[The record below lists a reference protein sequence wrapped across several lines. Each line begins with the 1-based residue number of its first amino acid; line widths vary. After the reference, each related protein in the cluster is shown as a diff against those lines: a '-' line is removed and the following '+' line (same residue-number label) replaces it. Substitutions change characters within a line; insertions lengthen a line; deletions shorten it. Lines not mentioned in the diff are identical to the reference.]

1 MTNTCVIGLQWGD
14 EGKGKIID
22 ILAKD
27 YDIIVRY
34 QGGGNAGH
42 TLIIGDEKFIF
53 HLIPSGILHPDKKCV
68 IGNGIVFDPRL
79 FLDEVAGLSKRNI
92 SVNGNL
98 FVSDRAHVVFPYHK
112 KLDLLIE
119 KQKGNSMIGT
129 TGRGIGPCYTDKVAR
144 DGIRVAELLHKE
156 HFKEKLKKTVEEKNR
171 LFVDLY
177 KDEPVSWEEIYEE
190 YCVYAEKISPFV
202 CDTVD
207 LMAKAI
213 DDNKKILFEG
223 AQGALLDV
231 DFGTYP
237 YTTSSNASAGGV
249 SPGIGVS
256 PKQIHDII
264 GITKAY
270 ATRVGSGPF
279 PTELDY
285 DVNTDEGD
293 SVGRELCSKG
303 HEFGATTGRQ
313 RRCGWLDLVILN
325 RSFKLNAVSGI
336 CLTKLD
342 VMDDLDLIKICIAYE
357 IDGQRTT
364 IPPFS
369 AEGYSAAKPIYIE
382 MPGWKTSTIGTHS
395 YDDLPL
401 EAQNYIK
408 KIEELSQIPVDILS
422 TGPDRDETLIL
433 KNPFD

>member
-42 TLIIGDEKFIF
+42 TLIIDNEKFIF

-129 TGRGIGPCYTDKVAR
+129 TGRGIGPCYTDKIAR

-213 DDNKKILFEG
+213 EDNKKILFEG
-223 AQGALLDV
+223 AQGTLLDV

-279 PTELDY
+279 PTEIDG
-285 DVNTDEGD
+285 EQGEHI
-293 SVGRELCSKG
+293 RKKG
-303 HEFGATTGRQ
+303 GEFGSTTGRP
-313 RRCGWLDLVILN
+313 RRCGWFD
-325 RSFKLNAVSGI
+325 AVAIQHSVRISGVDSLI
-336 CLTKLD
+336 VTKLD
-342 VMDDLDLIKICIAYE
+342 VLDDQETIRICTGYKSNKKVYHNFPADLDVLENCEPVYE
-357 IDGQRTT
+357 EVSGWMEDTSKVRDVKSLPGK
-364 IPPFS
+364 
-369 AEGYSAAKPIYIE
+369 AMDYIRKVE
-382 MPGWKTSTIGTHS
+382 EIIGLKVKMVS
-395 YDDLPL
+395 VGPERL
-401 EAQNYIK
+401 
-408 KIEELSQIPVDILS
+408 QIIS
-422 TGPDRDETLIL
+422 I
-433 KNPFD
+433 

>member
-279 PTELDY
+279 PTEIDG
-285 DVNTDEGD
+285 EQGEHI
-293 SVGRELCSKG
+293 RKKG
-303 HEFGATTGRQ
+303 GEFGSTTGRP
-313 RRCGWLDLVILN
+313 RRCGCFD
-325 RSFKLNAVSGI
+325 AVAIRHSVRISGVDSLI
-336 CLTKLD
+336 VTKLD
-342 VMDDLDLIKICIAYE
+342 VLDDQETIRICTGYKNDKKVYHNFPADLDVLENCE
-357 IDGQRTT
+357 
-364 IPPFS
+364 
-369 AEGYSAAKPIYIE
+369 PIYE
-382 MPGWKTSTIGTHS
+382 EVSGWMEDTSNVR
-395 YDDLPL
+395 DVKDLPGK
-401 EAQNYIK
+401 AMDYIRT
-408 KIEELSQIPVDILS
+408 IEEIIGLKVKMVSVGPERLQIIS
-422 TGPDRDETLIL
+422 I
-433 KNPFD
+433 

>member
-42 TLIIGDEKFIF
+42 TLIIDDEKFIF

-92 SVNGNL
+92 NVNRNL

-129 TGRGIGPCYTDKVAR
+129 TGRGIGPCYTDKIAR

-213 DDNKKILFEG
+213 EDNKKILFEG

-249 SPGIGVS
+249 SSGIGVS

-279 PTELDY
+279 PTEIDG
-285 DVNTDEGD
+285 EQGEHI
-293 SVGRELCSKG
+293 RKKG
-303 HEFGATTGRQ
+303 GEFGSTTGRP
-313 RRCGWLDLVILN
+313 RRCGWFDAVAIRHSVRISGVDSLIMTKMDVLDDQETIRICTGYKSNKKVYHNFPADLDVLEN
-325 RSFKLNAVSGI
+325 CEPVYEEVSGWMED
-336 CLTKLD
+336 TSKVRD
-342 VMDDLDLIKICIAYE
+342 VKSLPGKAMDYIRKVEE
-357 IDGQRTT
+357 I
-364 IPPFS
+364 
-369 AEGYSAAKPIYIE
+369 
-382 MPGWKTSTIGTHS
+382 IGLKVKMVS
-395 YDDLPL
+395 VGPERL
-401 EAQNYIK
+401 
-408 KIEELSQIPVDILS
+408 QIIS
-422 TGPDRDETLIL
+422 I
-433 KNPFD
+433 

>member
-1 MTNTCVIGLQWGD
+1 MANTCVIGLQWGD

-42 TLIIGDEKFIF
+42 TLIIDDEKFIF

-279 PTELDY
+279 PTEIDG
-285 DVNTDEGD
+285 EQGEHI
-293 SVGRELCSKG
+293 RKKG
-303 HEFGATTGRQ
+303 GEFGSTTGRP
-313 RRCGWLDLVILN
+313 RRCGWFD
-325 RSFKLNAVSGI
+325 AVAIRHSVRISGVDSLI
-336 CLTKLD
+336 VTKLD
-342 VMDDLDLIKICIAYE
+342 VLDDQETIRICTGYKSYEKVYNNFPADLDVLENCEPVYE
-357 IDGQRTT
+357 EI
-364 IPPFS
+364 S
-369 AEGYSAAKPIYIE
+369 
-382 MPGWKTSTIGTHS
+382 GWLEDTSNVR
-395 YDDLPL
+395 DVKDLPGK
-401 EAQNYIK
+401 AMDYIRT
-408 KIEELSQIPVDILS
+408 IEEIIGLKVKMVSVGPERLQIIS
-422 TGPDRDETLIL
+422 I
-433 KNPFD
+433 

>member
-42 TLIIGDEKFIF
+42 TLIIDNEKFIF

-129 TGRGIGPCYTDKVAR
+129 TGRGIGPCYTDKIAR

-177 KDEPVSWEEIYEE
+177 KDEPVSWEEINEA

-213 DDNKKILFEG
+213 EDNKKILFEG

-256 PKQIHDII
+256 PKQIHEII

-279 PTELDY
+279 PTEIDG
-285 DVNTDEGD
+285 EQGEHI
-293 SVGRELCSKG
+293 RKKG
-303 HEFGATTGRQ
+303 GEFGSTTGRP
-313 RRCGWLDLVILN
+313 RRCGWFDAVAIRHSVRISGVDSLIMTKMDVLDDQETIRICTGYKSNKKVYHNFPADLDVLEN
-325 RSFKLNAVSGI
+325 CEPVYEEVSGWMED
-336 CLTKLD
+336 TSKVRD
-342 VMDDLDLIKICIAYE
+342 VKSLPGKAMDYIRKVEE
-357 IDGQRTT
+357 I
-364 IPPFS
+364 
-369 AEGYSAAKPIYIE
+369 
-382 MPGWKTSTIGTHS
+382 IGLKVKMVS
-395 YDDLPL
+395 VGPERL
-401 EAQNYIK
+401 
-408 KIEELSQIPVDILS
+408 QIIS
-422 TGPDRDETLIL
+422 I
-433 KNPFD
+433 

>member
-129 TGRGIGPCYTDKVAR
+129 TGRGIGPCYTDKIAR

-213 DDNKKILFEG
+213 EDNKKILFEG

-279 PTELDY
+279 PTEIDG
-285 DVNTDEGD
+285 EQGEHI
-293 SVGRELCSKG
+293 RKKG
-303 HEFGATTGRQ
+303 GEFGSTTGRP
-313 RRCGWLDLVILN
+313 RRCGWFD
-325 RSFKLNAVSGI
+325 AVAIRHSVRISGVDSLI
-336 CLTKLD
+336 VTKLD
-342 VMDDLDLIKICIAYE
+342 VLDDQETIRICTGYKNDKKVYHNFPADLDVLENCE
-357 IDGQRTT
+357 
-364 IPPFS
+364 
-369 AEGYSAAKPIYIE
+369 PIYE
-382 MPGWKTSTIGTHS
+382 EVSGWMEDTSNVR
-395 YDDLPL
+395 DVKDLPGK
-401 EAQNYIK
+401 AMDYIRT
-408 KIEELSQIPVDILS
+408 IEEIIGLKVKMVSVGPERLQIIS
-422 TGPDRDETLIL
+422 I
-433 KNPFD
+433 

>member
-1 MTNTCVIGLQWGD
+1 MANTCVIGLQWGD

-279 PTELDY
+279 PTEIDG
-285 DVNTDEGD
+285 EQGEHI
-293 SVGRELCSKG
+293 RKKG
-303 HEFGATTGRQ
+303 GEFGSTTGRP
-313 RRCGWLDLVILN
+313 RRCGWFD
-325 RSFKLNAVSGI
+325 AVAIRHSVRISGVDSLI
-336 CLTKLD
+336 VTKLD
-342 VMDDLDLIKICIAYE
+342 VLDDQETIRICTGYKSYEKVYHNFPADLDVLENCE
-357 IDGQRTT
+357 
-364 IPPFS
+364 
-369 AEGYSAAKPIYIE
+369 PIYE
-382 MPGWKTSTIGTHS
+382 EVSGWMEDTSNVR
-395 YDDLPL
+395 DVKDLPGK
-401 EAQNYIK
+401 AMDYIR
-408 KIEELSQIPVDILS
+408 KIEEIIGLKVKMVSVGPERLQIIS
-422 TGPDRDETLIL
+422 I
-433 KNPFD
+433 

>member
-42 TLIIGDEKFIF
+42 TLIIDDEKFIF

-92 SVNGNL
+92 NVNGNL

-279 PTELDY
+279 PTEIDG
-285 DVNTDEGD
+285 EQGEHI
-293 SVGRELCSKG
+293 RKKG
-303 HEFGATTGRQ
+303 GEFGSTTGRP
-313 RRCGWLDLVILN
+313 RRCGWFD
-325 RSFKLNAVSGI
+325 AVAIRHSVRISGVDSLI
-336 CLTKLD
+336 VTKLD
-342 VMDDLDLIKICIAYE
+342 VLDDQETIRICTGYKNDKKVYHNFPADLDVLENCE
-357 IDGQRTT
+357 
-364 IPPFS
+364 
-369 AEGYSAAKPIYIE
+369 PIYE
-382 MPGWKTSTIGTHS
+382 EVSGWMEDTSNVR
-395 YDDLPL
+395 DVKDLPGK
-401 EAQNYIK
+401 AMDYIRT
-408 KIEELSQIPVDILS
+408 IEEIIGLKVKMVSVGPERLQIIS
-422 TGPDRDETLIL
+422 I
-433 KNPFD
+433 

>member
-42 TLIIGDEKFIF
+42 TLIIDNEKFIF

-92 SVNGNL
+92 NVNGNL

-129 TGRGIGPCYTDKVAR
+129 TGRGIGPCYTDKIAR

-213 DDNKKILFEG
+213 EDNKKILFEG

-279 PTELDY
+279 PTEIDG
-285 DVNTDEGD
+285 EQGEHI
-293 SVGRELCSKG
+293 RKKG
-303 HEFGATTGRQ
+303 GEFGSTTGRP
-313 RRCGWLDLVILN
+313 RRCGWFD
-325 RSFKLNAVSGI
+325 AVAIRHSVRISGVDSLI
-336 CLTKLD
+336 VTKLD
-342 VMDDLDLIKICIAYE
+342 VLDDQETIRICTGYKSYEKVYNNFPADLDVLENCEPVYE
-357 IDGQRTT
+357 EI
-364 IPPFS
+364 S
-369 AEGYSAAKPIYIE
+369 
-382 MPGWKTSTIGTHS
+382 GWLEDTSNVR
-395 YDDLPL
+395 DVKDLPGK
-401 EAQNYIK
+401 AMDYIR
-408 KIEELSQIPVDILS
+408 KIEEIIGLKVKMVSVGPERLQIVSI
-422 TGPDRDETLIL
+422 
-433 KNPFD
+433 

>member
-92 SVNGNL
+92 TVNGNL

-279 PTELDY
+279 PTEIDG
-285 DVNTDEGD
+285 EQGEHI
-293 SVGRELCSKG
+293 RKKG
-303 HEFGATTGRQ
+303 GEFGSTTGRP
-313 RRCGWLDLVILN
+313 RRCGWFD
-325 RSFKLNAVSGI
+325 AVAIRHSVRISGVDSLI
-336 CLTKLD
+336 VTKLD
-342 VMDDLDLIKICIAYE
+342 VLDDQETIRICTGYKNDKKVYHNFPADLDVLENCE
-357 IDGQRTT
+357 
-364 IPPFS
+364 
-369 AEGYSAAKPIYIE
+369 PIYE
-382 MPGWKTSTIGTHS
+382 EVSGWMEDTSNVR
-395 YDDLPL
+395 DVKDLPGK
-401 EAQNYIK
+401 AMDYIRT
-408 KIEELSQIPVDILS
+408 IEEIIGLKVKMVSVGPERLQIIS
-422 TGPDRDETLIL
+422 I
-433 KNPFD
+433 

>member
-42 TLIIGDEKFIF
+42 TLIIDDEKFIF

-92 SVNGNL
+92 NVNRNL

-129 TGRGIGPCYTDKVAR
+129 TGRGIGPCYTDKIAR

-279 PTELDY
+279 PTEIDG
-285 DVNTDEGD
+285 EQGEHI
-293 SVGRELCSKG
+293 RKKG
-303 HEFGATTGRQ
+303 GEFGSTTGRP
-313 RRCGWLDLVILN
+313 RRCGWFD
-325 RSFKLNAVSGI
+325 AVAIRHSVRISGVDSLI
-336 CLTKLD
+336 VTKLD
-342 VMDDLDLIKICIAYE
+342 VLDDQETIRICTGYKSYEKVYNNFPADLDVLENCEPVYE
-357 IDGQRTT
+357 EI
-364 IPPFS
+364 S
-369 AEGYSAAKPIYIE
+369 
-382 MPGWKTSTIGTHS
+382 GWLEDTSNVR
-395 YDDLPL
+395 DVKDLPGK
-401 EAQNYIK
+401 AMDYIR
-408 KIEELSQIPVDILS
+408 KIEEIIGLKVKMVSVGPERLQIVSI
-422 TGPDRDETLIL
+422 
-433 KNPFD
+433 

>member
-42 TLIIGDEKFIF
+42 TLIIDDEKFIF

-92 SVNGNL
+92 NVNGNL

-279 PTELDY
+279 PTEIDG
-285 DVNTDEGD
+285 EQGEHI
-293 SVGRELCSKG
+293 RKKG
-303 HEFGATTGRQ
+303 GEFGSTTGRP
-313 RRCGWLDLVILN
+313 RRCGWFD
-325 RSFKLNAVSGI
+325 AVAIRHSVRISGVDSLI
-336 CLTKLD
+336 VTKLD
-342 VMDDLDLIKICIAYE
+342 VLDDQETIRICTGYKSYEKVYNNFPADLDVLENCEPVYE
-357 IDGQRTT
+357 EI
-364 IPPFS
+364 S
-369 AEGYSAAKPIYIE
+369 
-382 MPGWKTSTIGTHS
+382 GWLEDTSNVR
-395 YDDLPL
+395 DVKDLPGK
-401 EAQNYIK
+401 AMDYIR
-408 KIEELSQIPVDILS
+408 KIEEIIGLKVKMVSVGPERLQIIS
-422 TGPDRDETLIL
+422 I
-433 KNPFD
+433 

>member
-1 MTNTCVIGLQWGD
+1 MANTCVIGLQWGD

-92 SVNGNL
+92 NVNGNL

-279 PTELDY
+279 PTEIDG
-285 DVNTDEGD
+285 EQGEHI
-293 SVGRELCSKG
+293 RKKG
-303 HEFGATTGRQ
+303 GEFGSTTGRP
-313 RRCGWLDLVILN
+313 RRCGWFD
-325 RSFKLNAVSGI
+325 AVAIRHSVRISGVDSLI
-336 CLTKLD
+336 VTKLD
-342 VMDDLDLIKICIAYE
+342 VLDDQETIRICTGYKNDKKVYHNFPADLDVLENCE
-357 IDGQRTT
+357 
-364 IPPFS
+364 
-369 AEGYSAAKPIYIE
+369 PIYE
-382 MPGWKTSTIGTHS
+382 EVSGWMEDTSNVR
-395 YDDLPL
+395 DVKDLPGK
-401 EAQNYIK
+401 AMDYIRT
-408 KIEELSQIPVDILS
+408 IEEIIGLKVKMVSVGPERLQIIS
-422 TGPDRDETLIL
+422 I
-433 KNPFD
+433 

>member
-1 MTNTCVIGLQWGD
+1 MANTCVIGLQWGD

-279 PTELDY
+279 PTEIDG
-285 DVNTDEGD
+285 EQGEHI
-293 SVGRELCSKG
+293 RKKG
-303 HEFGATTGRQ
+303 GEFGSTTGRP
-313 RRCGWLDLVILN
+313 RRCGWFD
-325 RSFKLNAVSGI
+325 AVAIRHSVRISGVDSLI
-336 CLTKLD
+336 VTKLD
-342 VMDDLDLIKICIAYE
+342 VLDDQETIRICTGYKNDKKVYHNFPADLDVLENCE
-357 IDGQRTT
+357 
-364 IPPFS
+364 
-369 AEGYSAAKPIYIE
+369 PIYE
-382 MPGWKTSTIGTHS
+382 EVSGWMEDTSNVR
-395 YDDLPL
+395 DVKDLPGK
-401 EAQNYIK
+401 AMDYIRT
-408 KIEELSQIPVDILS
+408 IEEIIGLKVKVVSVGPERLQIIS
-422 TGPDRDETLIL
+422 I
-433 KNPFD
+433 